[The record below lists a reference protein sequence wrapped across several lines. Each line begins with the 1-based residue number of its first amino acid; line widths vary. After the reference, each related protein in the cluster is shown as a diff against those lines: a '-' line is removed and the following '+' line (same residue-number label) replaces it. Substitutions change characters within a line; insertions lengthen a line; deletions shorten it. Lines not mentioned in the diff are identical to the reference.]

1 MVKDKLLIFLCVGV
15 LCMASVSFCQA
26 SDTMEAGLQRL
37 ADEIV
42 QSLTEDGKHK
52 VAVLEFSNLDGRMTE
67 FGQLISEE
75 LITRL
80 FATQRFSVVER
91 EMLGKII
98 EEHRLNMSGAIN
110 ERTAKRFG
118 KLSGVD
124 VICSGTIANLGDVIR
139 VNARLIS
146 TETGSIFS
154 AASVEITADEGTK
167 KLLAK
172 VKRPAITNDRSK
184 NRPVR
189 KKVRKDSELIYNGSF
204 ARRFEGW
211 ERGIGDV
218 TQGSSKV
225 EIIPFSHSSSNS
237 ALHIKHRGNGHISF
251 AQVVDVPHSDLVFS
265 ASFQA
270 TSHEGPIMAFSGT
283 GIVQIGLQFLDEN
296 DKILGRTVLVN
307 YVKNPFADTA
317 LLGVP
322 RRENDTYKTHYIEFQ
337 RGRFHKDYRIDLRK
351 EIEGNLLGIDIEALR
366 KVAVII
372 WCGASGSQAGSEL
385 WITDVSLKTK

>member
-1 MVKDKLLIFLCVGV
+1 MKHRAFLFVCVGFLCLIF
-15 LCMASVSFCQA
+15 ASGCYA
-26 SDTMEAGLQRL
+26 SESLEDGLQRL

-42 QSLTEDGKHK
+42 RSMTEDGKHK
-52 VAVLEFSNLDGRMTE
+52 VAVLEFSNLDGRATE
-67 FGQLISEE
+67 FGQLVGEE

-110 ERTAKRFG
+110 EKTAKRFG
-118 KLSGVD
+118 RLSGVD
-124 VICSGTIANLGDVIR
+124 VICSGTVADLGDVVR
-139 VNARLIS
+139 LNARLIS
-146 TETGSIFS
+146 TETGSIFA
-154 AASVEITADEGTK
+154 AASVEITGDDRMK

-172 VKRPAITNDRSK
+172 VKRPVMTNDRSK
-184 NRPVR
+184 NQSGR
-189 KKVRKDSELIYNGSF
+189 KKVKKNSELVYNGSF
-204 ARRFEGW
+204 TRRFEGW

-225 EIIPFSHSSSNS
+225 ETVTFPHSNSNS
-237 ALHIKHRGNGHISF
+237 ALHIKHRGNGHVQF
-251 AQVVDVPHSDLVFS
+251 AQVVDVPHSDLTFS

-270 TSHEGPIMAFSGT
+270 SSHEGPIMGFSGT
-283 GIVQIGLQFLDEN
+283 GLVQIALQFLDE
-296 DKILGRTVLVN
+296 DDGILGRTVLIN

-317 LLGVP
+317 LIGVP
-322 RRENDTYKTHYIEFQ
+322 RRKDDTYKTHYIEFGN
-337 RGRFHKDYRIDLRK
+337 GRFYKDYRLDLRK
-351 EIEGNLLGIDIEALR
+351 EIENNLLGTDIEALR

-385 WITDVSLKTK
+385 WITDVSVKTK